1 THARTHAHDGLGL
14 KGGYVGTCLL
24 ALATVWSILSG
35 LGMWKSDLSLDF
47 PVNVNDALS
56 HAQLIT
62 SLKGT
67 RPRAR
72 CCGPTKLIIPMCY
85 FPLHAHRIGLCHVH
99 ERDHAALAVQVHLLP
114 PVPPGHALPLQ
125 APVRHQVP
133 LSVPHAPPP
142 SLS

>member
-1 THARTHAHDGLGL
+1 MTHDTHTHVGLGL

-67 RPRAR
+67 RPRAVMWSYEAYYR
-72 CCGPTKLIIPMCY
+72 Y
-85 FPLHAHRIGLCHVH
+85 V
-99 ERDHAALAVQVHLLP
+99 LLSS
-114 PVPPGHALPLQ
+114 ARTQ
-125 APVRHQVP
+125 NRAMSCSRT
-133 LSVPHAPPP
+133 
-142 SLS
+142 